1 MQMIFSRQ
9 SASALAKGEVLGY
22 KRSPMTKS
30 SLPDVA
36 IETSQKNYPPIDWVG
51 MGDIELPLLLKQ
63 ADGVYRIPSRVE
75 AKVSLD
81 KKAER
86 GIHMSRLFLIVQE
99 ILSRKELSFAILG
112 EVTAEFLKTHLELS
126 SRARVKV
133 QFEAPIKRP
142 ALKTSN
148 EAWRTYPVTLSVV
161 NHEGQKKNYVEVLV
175 TYSSTCPASA
185 ALSRQLI
192 QDNFHNSFQGKNL
205 DYKEIHQWLGS
216 TQGIIATPHA
226 QRSFARVKVQ
236 VGEGYDFVKLLDL
249 VEEALQTA
257 VQGAVKREDEQEF
270 ALRNGQ
276 NLMFCEDAA
285 RRVKAALDAQAE
297 ILDYVAHFSHVES
310 LHPHN
315 AESFITKGRE
325 LQAF

>member
-1 MQMIFSRQ
+1 MNK
-9 SASALAKGEVLGY
+9 A
-22 KRSPMTKS
+22 
-30 SLPDVA
+30 LPDVA
-36 IETSQKNYPPIDWVG
+36 KETNLEKMAPIDWVG
-51 MGDIELPLLLKQ
+51 MGAIELPLLLPQ
-63 ADGVYRIPSRVE
+63 PEGLFRIPAHVE

-86 GIHMSRLFLIVQE
+86 GIHMSRLYLLTQE
-99 ILSRKELSFAILG
+99 LLTQNPLSLSLLG
-112 EVTAEFLKTHLELS
+112 KTTEEFLKTHVELS
-126 SRARVKV
+126 TKALVKV
-133 QFEAPIKRP
+133 QFEAPIKRA
-142 ALKTSN
+142 ALKSAN
-148 EAWRTYPVTLSVV
+148 QAWRSYPVTLSAL
-161 NHEGQKKNYVEVLV
+161 NREGAKKYYVEVLV

-192 QDNFHNSFQGKNL
+192 QDNFKATFSPQNL
-205 DYKEIHQWLGS
+205 DFQTLHSWLGS
-216 TQGIIATPHA
+216 TAGIIATPHA

-236 VGEGYDFVKLLDL
+236 VGENFEFTRLLDV

-285 RRVKAALDAQAE
+285 RRVKTALDKEAS
-297 ILDYVAHFSHVES
+297 IFDYLAHFSHVES

-315 AESFITKGRE
+315 AESLISKGLE
-325 LQAF
+325 LQSF